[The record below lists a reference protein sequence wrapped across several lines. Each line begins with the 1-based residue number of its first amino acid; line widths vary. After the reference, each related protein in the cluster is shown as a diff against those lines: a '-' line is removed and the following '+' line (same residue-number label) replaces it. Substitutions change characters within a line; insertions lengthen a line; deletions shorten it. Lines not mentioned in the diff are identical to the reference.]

1 MQITL
6 NIYVVHGN
14 DAGWIAMDRSVVQ
27 RRWGGRISPV
37 SSLGSP
43 RKKEVSVTL
52 ESLEFGSKTLNRL
65 IRRVA
70 VA

>member
-6 NIYVVHGN
+6 NIYVVHRN
-14 DAGWIAMDRSVVQ
+14 DAGCIAMDRTVVQ
-27 RRWGGRISPV
+27 RRWGGQISPV

-43 RKKEVSVTL
+43 RTKEVSVTL